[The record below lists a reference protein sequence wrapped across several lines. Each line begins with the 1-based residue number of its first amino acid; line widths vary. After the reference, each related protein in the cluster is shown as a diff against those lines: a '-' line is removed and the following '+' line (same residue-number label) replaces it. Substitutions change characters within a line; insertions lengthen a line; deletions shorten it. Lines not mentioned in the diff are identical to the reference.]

1 MKMKP
6 TAIIEARLG
15 IEPNGRVQKFLTQT
29 CYNHMDKYVPI
40 DTGDLRSNVVLSIDE
55 IRYVSPYAHY
65 MYEGK
70 VMGPNIPIT
79 KKEIVCEKPAI
90 DARYFY

>member
-40 DTGDLRSNVVLSIDE
+40 DTGDLRSNVVLSI
-55 IRYVSPYAHY
+55 
-65 MYEGK
+65 
-70 VMGPNIPIT
+70 
-79 KKEIVCEKPAI
+79 KKRCCRSCWMV
-90 DARYFY
+90 FT